1 MNEFK
6 TLRTL
11 RKRSIENMYT
21 SVFSILLASF
31 IIFFLYCYIPTTT
44 NSAIFCPE
52 NVDPYYVVE
61 KYHEYHLI
69 KIVDKNTNEI
79 KKSYGED
86 GMVRLRLLKTTGFMM
101 EVRVTENS
109 KKPPN
114 PVLVMQNLDPSE
126 YVDVETRYRKFEKKD
141 WGLR

>member
-1 MNEFK
+1 M
-6 TLRTL
+6 
-11 RKRSIENMYT
+11 
-21 SVFSILLASF
+21 LLASF
-31 IIFFLYCYIPTTT
+31 IIFVLYCYIPTTT

-52 NVDPYYVVE
+52 NVDPHYLVE

-69 KIVDKNTNEI
+69 KIMDKNTNEI

-126 YVDVETRYRKFEKKD
+126 YVDIETRYAKFEEKD
-141 WGLR
+141 WGLK